1 MEQYGIFYFF
11 EHDAT
16 KHTMVLADGAGA
28 HKPCPHQSTVTY
40 DYMNVA
46 ADDDDVIR
54 MLEVQQEVRAGRYSI
69 TDYNFTTPALNLMAS
84 AASASA
90 IPVGKSLELFE
101 YPGEYEKK
109 AEGESLAKVRI
120 QEEEAP
126 SITITG
132 ESICRAFVPGFRFTL
147 QGHYRRDMDGPY
159 VLTGVAHRASVG
171 SSYTTSPSAVAENY
185 SNHFVC
191 IPHATSFRPP
201 RVTPKPIVQG
211 PQTAVVTGPAGEE
224 IFPNEH
230 GCVKVH
236 FHWDR
241 HSQYNEKSSC
251 WVRVSQALAGKGWGS
266 VWLPESGRKLSSNFL
281 MATPTVR

>member
-1 MEQYGIFYFF
+1 MALVADSQVGLPIFQDKSVTDILSELFKERGLKDFDLRTQATYAPRDYCVQYNETDYNFVSRLMEQYGIFYFF

-84 AASASA
+84 AASASV

-132 ESICRAFVPGFRFTL
+132 ESICRAFVPGFRLHSTRALPPGHGWTL
-147 QGHYRRDMDGPY
+147 YP
-159 VLTGVAHRASVG
+159 HRCRSQSFG
-171 SSYTTSPSAVAENY
+171 RFELYHFAV
-185 SNHFVC
+185 C
-191 IPHATSFRPP
+191 
-201 RVTPKPIVQG
+201 
-211 PQTAVVTGPAGEE
+211 
-224 IFPNEH
+224 
-230 GCVKVH
+230 
-236 FHWDR
+236 
-241 HSQYNEKSSC
+241 
-251 WVRVSQALAGKGWGS
+251 
-266 VWLPESGRKLSSNFL
+266 GR
-281 MATPTVR
+281 